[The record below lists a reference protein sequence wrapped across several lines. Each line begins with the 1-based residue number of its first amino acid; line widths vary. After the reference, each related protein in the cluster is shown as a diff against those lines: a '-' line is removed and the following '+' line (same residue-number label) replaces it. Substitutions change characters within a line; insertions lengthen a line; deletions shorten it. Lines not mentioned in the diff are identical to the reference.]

1 MRAKPNLLDVK
12 SIVSRIA
19 RIIRT
24 HRTFAIILVTALL
37 IIAFAVKSTYSVG
50 SCQKQASIKIID
62 ESDGKTLTARSINT
76 SEDSLFNNYVTTIS
90 KHFFFKID
98 ELGQCNGNVK
108 TDPQVELVFVYRPLI
123 SYGIAPFNFELKR
136 TNNTRYLDS
145 PWVKL
150 AITSSPKLFVRV
162 AFIWN
167 ERQFLLD
174 QAVLSGA
181 RASPN
186 VPLLPI
192 DRDIL
197 SQFEQDYI
205 GIERNSLSKEAKA
218 AAQANLTGLPPDTI
232 WLFRQA
238 PSLDWAGLL
247 TEQALEK
254 TITQGT
260 EKNIELTK
268 ALLNRRFASRQ
279 KEQRYHSVL
288 DLQDMFD
295 IDKYRIKSLY

>member
-1 MRAKPNLLDVK
+1 MR

-24 HRTFAIILVTALL
+24 RKTFAIGLVTALL

-50 SCQKQASIKIID
+50 SCQKQASIRFID
-62 ESDGKTLTARSINT
+62 ESGGIELTGRSMTT
-76 SEDSLFNNYVTTIS
+76 SEDSAFKNYVTTIS

-98 ELGQCNGNVK
+98 ELGRCNGNLK

-123 SYGIAPFNFELKR
+123 SYGIAPFNFELNK

-150 AITSSPKLFVRV
+150 AIASSPKLLVRA

-197 SQFEQDYI
+197 VHFIQDYLDI
-205 GIERNSLSKEAKA
+205 KTNSLSKEFKA
-218 AAQANLTGLPPDTI
+218 AAEANLARLPPDI
-232 WLFRQA
+232 NWLFDRSGQFDMT
-238 PSLDWAGLL
+238 LFIK
-247 TEQALEK
+247 QALEK
-254 TITQGT
+254 TIEKGI

-268 ALLNRRFASRQ
+268 ALLNRRFASLQ

-295 IDKYRIKSLY
+295 IDKYQIKSLY

>member
-1 MRAKPNLLDVK
+1 
-12 SIVSRIA
+12 
-19 RIIRT
+19 
-24 HRTFAIILVTALL
+24 
-37 IIAFAVKSTYSVG
+37 
-50 SCQKQASIKIID
+50 
-62 ESDGKTLTARSINT
+62 
-76 SEDSLFNNYVTTIS
+76 
-90 KHFFFKID
+90 
-98 ELGQCNGNVK
+98 
-108 TDPQVELVFVYRPLI
+108 
-123 SYGIAPFNFELKR
+123 
-136 TNNTRYLDS
+136 
-145 PWVKL
+145 VKL